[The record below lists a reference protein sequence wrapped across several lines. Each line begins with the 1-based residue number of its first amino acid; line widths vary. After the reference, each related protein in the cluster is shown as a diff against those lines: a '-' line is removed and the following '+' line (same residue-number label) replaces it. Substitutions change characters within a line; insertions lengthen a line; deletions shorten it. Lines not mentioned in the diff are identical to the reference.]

1 MVFIQFSNI
10 TDNIIANWLKSYIC
24 IQNDLSVYRFLF
36 GFDYFFTVL
45 IIVWRF
51 YKKIYEPAHRSYIS

>member
-24 IQNDLSVYRFLF
+24 IQNDLWFYRNLF
-36 GFDYFFTVL
+36 GFDYISTVL
-45 IIVWRF
+45 INVWKF
-51 YKKIYEPAHRSYIS
+51 YKK